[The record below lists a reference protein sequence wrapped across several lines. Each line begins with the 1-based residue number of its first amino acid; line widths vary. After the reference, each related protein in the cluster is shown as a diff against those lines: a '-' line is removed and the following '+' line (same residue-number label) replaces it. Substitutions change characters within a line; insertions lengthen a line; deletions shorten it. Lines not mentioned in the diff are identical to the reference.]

1 MFCSEATKVKSDMGT
16 FVVWTLLQGKLVGRQ
31 VTLDLFGD
39 QKKSAEKKM
48 LDLLLDLQHS
58 KM

>member
-1 MFCSEATKVKSDMGT
+1 MDYRHRCFLLKLTSDNA
-16 FVVWTLLQGKLVGRQ
+16 TLLQGKLVGRQ

-39 QKKSAEKKM
+39 QKKSTEKKM

>member
-1 MFCSEATKVKSDMGT
+1 MSCSEATKVKSDMGT